1 MIEGASSLVD
11 AHTVEVSQQ
20 NGSKQRYTTKHI
32 LVATCSRTKRINIPG
47 KVSKNFQPAFRAL
60 FLVPGRWFVLISVN
74 STINMLVN
82 LWIDLEF

>member
-1 MIEGASSLVD
+1 MMIEGADSLVD

-20 NGSKQRYTTKHI
+20 NGPKQRYTTKHI
-32 LVATCSRTKRINIPG
+32 LVATCSRAKHINIPG

-74 STINMLVN
+74 STINMLV
-82 LWIDLEF
+82 